1 MIIFWKRE
9 FMLLDVG
16 HYESEYPMVE
26 ALKNELSEA
35 FEQIDVLITQ
45 RITNPM
51 NVYLSDQEL
60 KTQQIPEKHT

>member
-1 MIIFWKRE
+1 
-9 FMLLDVG
+9 MLLDVG

-35 FEQIDVLITQ
+35 FEQIDVIITQ

-60 KTQQIPEKHT
+60 KTHQIPEKHT